1 MNEEKETTVMI
12 TVPGGVRGRV
22 VRTWMNDKELA
33 LVNKAVEFLERVDND
48 DRLRVGIFW
57 PRELKVIAENGV
69 QPIIVNPFDSELFVY
84 ADHVTFGY
92 TCDGPKESA
101 HLDIEALRR
110 LFT

>member
-1 MNEEKETTVMI
+1 MPPEKETTVMI
-12 TVPGGVRGRV
+12 TVPGGVPGTV
-22 VRTWMNDKELA
+22 VRTWMDDKELA

-48 DRLRVGIFW
+48 DRLRVGIYW
-57 PRELKVIAENGV
+57 PRELKVTAESGV
-69 QPIIVNPFDSELFVY
+69 QPTIDQYGTELFVY

-101 HLDIEALRR
+101 HLHIDRLRG